1 MFGIGGR
8 SFTRTIATELDLS
21 YKDAEK
27 LKLNLGHEY
36 VKPSVKKRLDSAI
49 DKTLDVWLSG
59 VELALSEFDSVDH
72 LPNRILLCG
81 GGASLEKLVDAL
93 GSEPWY
99 KELPFTKKPVVQRI
113 KPSEVVGI
121 TDTTGDITDHT
132 FVTAMGLLRVGYDTM
147 VSGQDANGL
156 MDKIN
161 RLLKI

>member
-1 MFGIGGR
+1 M
-8 SFTRTIATELDLS
+8 
-21 YKDAEK
+21 
-27 LKLNLGHEY
+27 
-36 VKPSVKKRLDSAI
+36 
-49 DKTLDVWLSG
+49 
-59 VELALSEFDSVDH
+59 
-72 LPNRILLCG
+72 
-81 GGASLEKLVDAL
+81 
-93 GSEPWY
+93 
-99 KELPFTKKPVVQRI
+99 VQRI